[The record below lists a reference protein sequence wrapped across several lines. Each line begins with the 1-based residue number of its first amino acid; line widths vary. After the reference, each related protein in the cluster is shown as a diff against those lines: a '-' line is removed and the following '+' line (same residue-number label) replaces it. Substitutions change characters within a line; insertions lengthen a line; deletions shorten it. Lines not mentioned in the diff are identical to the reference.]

1 MSHRKGFIFFLLFFL
16 SSGLLLA
23 NTAEQVELHLAH
35 LIFQVI
41 LILIAGKIGG
51 DLASFASL
59 PRPLGQLLM
68 GILIS
73 PHFLGGSFIEFF
85 NAPLFPLNELSS
97 DIPVSNEIYL
107 LSSLAFIILLFMA
120 GLETNI
126 NLFLKYFLKGSF
138 VGFAEMAVAFFGTL
152 FFTSYYFSLP
162 LMDPTVLFVS
172 AFIAP
177 TSVAIM
183 AEVLSRTKKMGSP
196 EGVIIIT
203 SAVIDDILTIILLS
217 IVMGLVSISGEG
229 GSLTFWDISWV
240 TIKSLLILV
249 IFGFLSLIASKKL
262 VKGLKKIS
270 FNDNAYI
277 AVLALII
284 ALVASVFMQVA
295 GLSLVVGAYI
305 MGLAFSNTE
314 IKFMLRDK
322 LTTVENLFVPLF
334 FVVMGMYVDIHVL
347 LQPSTLMAGLLFS
360 ILAIVLKV
368 IGNGIPAKLIG
379 FNWFG
384 TARIGFG
391 MVSRGELTLIIA
403 STALGLNFISS
414 EVFAIAVAVTFI
426 PSLVTS
432 PLITYLFKS
441 NRKGVDSSEDT
452 SDKEFSYELPS
463 YELTKVVSWELETE
477 FEAEGYYVY
486 PSKMKGKTIY
496 QVRKERTFFTFV
508 REENRLIFSAKEE
521 DVFLIKTFLY
531 EILLKLTDDLGKI
544 KGLFDHQE
552 MAKAIE
558 SRGSLASRDIKE
570 TLKFF
575 NKDNIIFLDETSSKD
590 SVIRELVN
598 KLPLEEIERESI
610 YQAVLERESQYTT
623 GLPGGLAIPHA
634 RVEQVERTEVVI
646 GFMPQGMDFKAMDNK
661 LSYIFVLIVSPIE
674 GASLHLEIMAK
685 LSNLLNPNK
694 IVFKELLK
702 AKNINEILAYLKDVK
717 PSDLEDKN

>member
-1 MSHRKGFIFFLLFFL
+1 MNNRKIFSFFLLFFL
-16 SSGLLLA
+16 SASLLLA
-23 NTAEQVELHLAH
+23 NTAEDVELHLAH
-35 LIFQVI
+35 LIFQVV

-51 DLASFASL
+51 DIASTISL

-85 NAPLFPLNELSS
+85 NAPLFPLNELSN

-138 VGFAEMAVAFFGTL
+138 VGFAEMSVAFLGTL

-162 LMDPTVLFVS
+162 LMDPTVLFVA

-217 IVMGLVSISGEG
+217 IVMGLVSIAGEG
-229 GSLTFWDISWV
+229 GSLTLVDISWV
-240 TIKSLLILV
+240 TIKSLLILIV
-249 IFGFLSLIASKKL
+249 FGFLSLIASKRL
-262 VKGLKKIS
+262 VRVLKKVS
-270 FNDNAYI
+270 FYDNSYI

-284 ALVASVFMQVA
+284 ALIASVLMQLV

-314 IKFMLRDK
+314 IKYMLRDK

-347 LQPSTLMAGLLFS
+347 LQPSTLKAGLIFS
-360 ILAIVLKV
+360 LLAIVLKV

-384 TARIGFG
+384 AARIGFG

-432 PLITYLFKS
+432 PLITFLFKS
-441 NRKGVDSSEDT
+441 NKKGVDSSED
-452 SDKEFSYELPS
+452 SVDKEFSYELPS

-486 PSKMKGKTIY
+486 LSKMKGKTIY
-496 QVRKERTFFTFV
+496 QVRKERTFFTYVREGNKLTFSA
-508 REENRLIFSAKEE
+508 REENS
-521 DVFLIKTFLY
+521 FLIKTFLY
-531 EILLKLTDDLGKI
+531 EILLKLTDDLGKV
-544 KGLFDHQE
+544 KGLFDHQK

-575 NKDNIIFLDETSSKD
+575 TRENVIFLNDRDSKD
-590 SVIRELVN
+590 GVIRELVEV
-598 KLPLEEIERESI
+598 LPFMGEEKENI
-610 YQAVLERESQYTT
+610 YKAVLERESQYTT

-634 RVEQVERTEVVI
+634 RVEQVDKTEVVI
-646 GFMPQGMDFKAMDNK
+646 GLAPQGIDFKAMDHK
-661 LSYIFVLIVSPIE
+661 PSYIFIFIVSPLE

-694 IVFKELLK
+694 AVFKELTK
-702 AKNINEILAYLKDVK
+702 CKNIDEVFFTLKEVK
-717 PSDLEDKN
+717 ASDLENIN